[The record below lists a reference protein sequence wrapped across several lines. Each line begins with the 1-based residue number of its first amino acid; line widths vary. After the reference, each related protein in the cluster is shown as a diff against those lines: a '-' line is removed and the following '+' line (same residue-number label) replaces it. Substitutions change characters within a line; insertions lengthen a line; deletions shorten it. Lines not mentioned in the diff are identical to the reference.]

1 MRALSAALVFVSLA
15 LAQGVSAQDPDGEP
29 GCVQSNP
36 CEVIVEVG
44 ASGITDLS
52 YSTFATGDWILLS
65 IFNADEETHTLRL
78 QGHSLVATV
87 PAGDIVD
94 TQPFRLGA
102 PGVYALQDEPSGDSR
117 AITVQAEEVFSTN
130 GTTTGGNGIPALA
143 PTVLL
148 AALVALAL
156 IRRRR

>member
-1 MRALSAALVFVSLA
+1 MRALPTALIFVALALV
-15 LAQGVSAQDPDGEP
+15 QGASAQDPDGEP

-36 CEVIVEVG
+36 CEVIVEVD

-65 IFNADEETHTLRL
+65 ILNADEATHTLRL
-78 QGHSLVATV
+78 EGHSLEATV
-87 PAGDIVD
+87 PAGDIID

-117 AITVQAEEVFSTN
+117 DITVEEEEVFSTN
-130 GTTTGGNGIPALA
+130 GTNGGNGIPGLA
-143 PTVLL
+143 PALLL

-156 IRRRR
+156 FRRR